1 MRTQTYRKLK
11 EKNPELLKQKNKIAW
26 DNMEK
31 EERINDFRDIEEK
44 CDLKITQEE
53 FEVNL

>member
-1 MRTQTYRKLK
+1 
-11 EKNPELLKQKNKIAW
+11 
-26 DNMEK
+26 MEK